1 MRRALLPLVALA
13 LAGCRNDM
21 HDQAKTKPLRESPF
35 FADHAS
41 ARPLPEG
48 VVARGFLRADAVLYR
63 GLGPDGKFVLDLP
76 VPVTR
81 PLLLRGR
88 ERFDVYCSPCHGRAG
103 DGQGM
108 IVQRGFKNPST
119 FHVDRL
125 RNERAGYFFDVM
137 TNGFGQMSSYASQV
151 APEDRWAIV
160 AWIRT
165 LQASQDMPRE
175 FLAKEDE
182 GKLEAK
188 TASGEAGAMA
198 QKSSLEGDSGVT
210 AAHPAPGAAP
220 AAPGP
225 SSPSKKSS
233 SSSSSFP
240 SSSSP
245 PSKTQ

>member
-1 MRRALLPLVALA
+1 MRRAPFLPLLALA
-13 LAGCRNDM
+13 LGGCRNDM

-35 FADHAS
+35 FADHSS

-63 GLGPDGKFVLDLP
+63 GVGPDGKFVLDIP
-76 VPVTR
+76 VPVTKQ
-81 PLLLRGR
+81 LLLRGR
-88 ERFDVYCSPCHGRAG
+88 ERFDIYCSPCHGRTG
-103 DGQGM
+103 NGQGM

-137 TNGFGQMSSYASQV
+137 TNGFGQMSSYASQI

-175 FLAKEDE
+175 FLLKEDE
-182 GKLEAK
+182 EKLDAAA
-188 TASGEAGAMA
+188 ASGAAEATA
-198 QKSSLEGDSGVT
+198 QKSFLEGKNGEAAAQPATGSAPPPASASG
-210 AAHPAPGAAP
+210 H
-220 AAPGP
+220 
-225 SSPSKKSS
+225 SPSKKSENS
-233 SSSSSFP
+233 E
-240 SSSSP
+240 
-245 PSKTQ
+245 TR